1 MPSRCNHHCDHL
13 GFQRMF
19 RHKFIAARDI
29 GALSRWR
36 GHWHAVA
43 VTGVVAPRVG
53 VRAMFSTASE
63 EIGNIVEVLDREIEL
78 EKVRCAPPVYPPT

>member
-1 MPSRCNHHCDHL
+1 M
-13 GFQRMF
+13 
-19 RHKFIAARDI
+19 AAMMRSM
-29 GALSRWR
+29 LSRTVR
-36 GHWHAVA
+36 AVA